1 VSVPVPF
8 AKEFDRMRKTH
19 LFAAAVAVV
28 ALCGVTLAGGQLKSG
43 PQVGEK
49 VPGPFH
55 PLNLTGKMEGKKHC
69 LYCENG
75 PNPVAMVFARESSP
89 QLTKLIK
96 RIDETT
102 AKNAGINMGSF
113 VVFLN
118 DSEKLANDLKT
129 LAAGQ
134 KIGNTVLAID
144 NPAGPEGYNVA
155 KDANVTVVLYVKT
168 TVAANYSFRNAG
180 DLTDKMIDQIVAD
193 VSKIQ
198 PK

>member
-1 VSVPVPF
+1 
-8 AKEFDRMRKTH
+8 MRKTH
-19 LFAAAVAVV
+19 LFAAAVVAVA
-28 ALCGVTLAGGQLKSG
+28 ALTGVTLAGGQLKSG
-43 PQVGEK
+43 PQVGDK

-75 PNPVAMVFARESSP
+75 PNPVAMIFARDSSP

-96 RIDETT
+96 KIDETT
-102 AKNAGINMGSF
+102 VKNAGINMGSF

-118 DSEKLANDLKT
+118 DSEKLGDNLKK
-129 LAAGQ
+129 LAASE
-134 KIGNTVLAID
+134 KINTTVLAID

-155 KDANVTVVLYVKT
+155 KDAGVTVVLYVKT
-168 TVAANYSFRNAG
+168 TVAANYTFRNPSE
-180 DLTDKMIDQIVAD
+180 LTDKMIDQIVAD

>member
-1 VSVPVPF
+1 M
-8 AKEFDRMRKTH
+8 KKTH
-19 LFAAAVAVV
+19 LFAAAVAALVV
-28 ALCGVTLAGGQLKSG
+28 VTGLTLAGGGQVKSG
-43 PQVGEK
+43 PQINEK

-75 PNPVAMVFARESSP
+75 PNPVAMVFARDSSP

-96 RIDETT
+96 KIDDVTT
-102 AKNAGINMGSF
+102 KNASCSMGSF
-113 VVFLN
+113 VVFLS
-118 DSEKLANDLKT
+118 DSEKLPTELKT
-129 LAAGQ
+129 MATNE
-134 KIGNTVLAID
+134 KINTTVLAID

-155 KDANVTVVLYVKT
+155 KDANITVVLYVKT
-168 TVAANYSFRNAG
+168 TVAANYSFRSAS
-180 DLTDKMIDQIVAD
+180 DLTDKMIDQIIND

>member
-1 VSVPVPF
+1 M
-8 AKEFDRMRKTH
+8 KKTH
-19 LFAAAVAVV
+19 LFAAAVATL
-28 ALCGVTLAGGQLKSG
+28 ALLATVSLAGGQLKSG

-75 PNPVAMVFARESSP
+75 PNPVAMVFARDSSP

-96 RIDETT
+96 RIDEVTV
-102 AKNAGINMGSF
+102 KNANISMGSF
-113 VVFLN
+113 VVFLS
-118 DSEKLANDLKT
+118 DSEKLGDTVKT
-129 LAAGQ
+129 LAANE
-134 KIGNTVLAID
+134 KINTCVLAID

-155 KDANVTVVLYVKT
+155 KDATITVVLYVNT
-168 TVAANYSFRNAG
+168 TVRANYTFRNAG
-180 DLTDKMIDQIVAD
+180 ELTDQVINQIVAD

>member
-1 VSVPVPF
+1 MM
-8 AKEFDRMRKTH
+8 KKTH
-19 LFAAAVAVV
+19 LFAAAVL
-28 ALCGVTLAGGQLKSG
+28 ALAALTSVGVAGGQLKSG

-49 VPGPFH
+49 LAGPFH

-75 PNPVAMVFARESSP
+75 QNPVVMIFARDNSP
-89 QLTKLIK
+89 ELTKLIK
-96 RIDETT
+96 KVDACT
-102 AKNAGINMGSF
+102 AKNTGCNMGSF

-118 DSEKLANDLKT
+118 DSEKLAKDIKT
-129 LAAGQ
+129 MAANE
-134 KIGNTVLAID
+134 KISNTVLAID

-155 KDANVTVVLYVKT
+155 KDAGITVVLYTKT
-168 TVAANYSFRNAG
+168 TAQANYAFRSPSE
-180 DLTDKMIDQIVAD
+180 LTDKMIDSIIND